1 MKNVKQISVSVL
13 ELLVLSVVFV
23 RTQFPFLPTD
33 ILPAFLPLLLSAGIR
48 LRERLLLW
56 APGVL
61 TVSQLLL
68 AVLFPAAVPCLPA
81 VNAVFLMVFVF
92 ADAAL
97 SYRMCWSDSLHCRR
111 RKICKNVSQLLSRL
125 LAVSGMAWLATLA
138 LLLFPGETRT
148 WGSVAF
154 RIGWW
159 LFLAPVLAIGGW
171 LLRCALQKVQPVFSS
186 RTIRTELKALQE
198 KENDARKV
206 SKDSD
211 PARELFGRAV
221 EMMRSK
227 RPFLLYEFTIH
238 DMAQRLYT
246 NKTYLSR
253 TINTFSGRGFRSFV
267 NFFRIQYSIQLFRGN
282 MALKVHTLAE
292 LSGFHSQVTYT
303 TAFKLEMGITP
314 GEYYSRLIQGLDV
327 PKLPASPSMP
337 MGH

>member
-1 MKNVKQISVSVL
+1 MKDVKQISVSA
-13 ELLVLSVVFV
+13 LVLLLLSVLFV
-23 RTQFPFLPTD
+23 RTRFPFMPTD
-33 ILPAFLPLLLSAGIR
+33 ILPSLLPFLLSDGTRPGER
-48 LRERLLLW
+48 LRFW
-56 APGVL
+56 APAAVAAA
-61 TVSQLLL
+61 QLLG
-68 AVLFPAAVPCLPA
+68 AVLFPAAVAWLPA
-81 VNAVFLMVFVF
+81 VNAVFLAAFVPL
-92 ADAAL
+92 DTAL
-97 SYRMCWSDSLHCRR
+97 SYRSCWSDALHCRR
-111 RKICKNVSQLLSRL
+111 RRICRNVSQLLSRV
-125 LAVSGMAWLATLA
+125 LAVSGMAVLATLA

-148 WGSVAF
+148 WGSVGF

-159 LFLAPVLAIGGW
+159 LFLLPVLAFGAW
-171 LLRCALQKVQPVFSS
+171 LLRCVLRRDHPVFSFK
-186 RTIRTELKALQE
+186 TIRNELRALQE

-206 SKDSD
+206 SKESD

-303 TAFKLEMGITP
+303 TAFKLELGITP
-314 GEYYSRLIQGLDV
+314 GEYYARVIQGQEV
-327 PKLPASPSMP
+327 PKLPSSPSMP
-337 MGH
+337 MGR